1 MPKVLA
7 RTLHVLCRGRYSTFA
22 GNASGRTYQMA
33 KRALQHKDNYRILA
47 NQSLKSRA
55 TKVLRAIRDQR
66 DESLFI

>member
-1 MPKVLA
+1 
-7 RTLHVLCRGRYSTFA
+7 
-22 GNASGRTYQMA
+22 MA